1 MHAANELRQGRA
13 SLMINCRRKI
23 LLSFTADLSALIA
36 IFLFILSRF
45 IPDAYSIASSIAL
58 LLILFS
64 IRSKEQ
70 ADKIGATEG
79 TSPSKISKFR
89 NVMKKYNDPRTSV
102 ILLIVALPVFDTVRR
117 VIALEIDAFDKF
129 AIITMT
135 ILLVSYIIK
144 ICISIDDLLR
154 N

>member
-1 MHAANELRQGRA
+1 
-13 SLMINCRRKI
+13 MINCRRKI

-89 NVMKKYNDPRTSV
+89 NVLKKYNDPRISV

>member
-1 MHAANELRQGRA
+1 
-13 SLMINCRRKI
+13 MINCRRKI

-45 IPDAYSIASSIAL
+45 IPDAYSIASNIAL

-89 NVMKKYNDPRTSV
+89 NVLKKYNDPRISV

>member
-1 MHAANELRQGRA
+1 
-13 SLMINCRRKI
+13 MINCRRKI

-79 TSPSKISKFR
+79 TSPSKNSKIR
-89 NVMKKYNDPRTSV
+89 NVLKKYNDPRISV